1 MHLSNK
7 QKLFTNFFIHFL
19 KSRSNFKHFEK
30 PKTFCELFSSYL
42 KSRSNFENSQK
53 KDDPHRLCIFD
64 ITDFENVLR
73 HLSKNSHFR
82 RPFNKQHGKRS
93 QILSKSVRQHPYP
106 NFSSLWRNLSLR
118 KSLFVICKILGL
130 FFNTLT
136 ANDKY
141 SLVNR
146 DILTQPIEVHW
157 SKKLKKLK
165 NLFLHF
171 GNKDQIFESNG
182 DPHSLCISD
191 ITDCETPGSSN
202 ELKALFQK
210 TLQQAT
216 C

>member
-1 MHLSNK
+1 MKN
-7 QKLFTNFFIHFL
+7 QKLFVNCFL
-19 KSRSNFKHFEK
+19 HIKN
-30 PKTFCELFSSYL
+30 LDQIL
-42 KSRSNFENSQK
+42 KILK
-53 KDDPHRLCIFD
+53 KRTTLIVYVYS
-64 ITDFENVLR
+64 ILRTSKNVLR
-73 HLSKNSHFR
+73 YLSKNSHFR
-82 RPFNKQHGKRS
+82 RPFDKHYGKRS
-93 QILSKSVRQHPYP
+93 QILSKSVRQHPYH

-130 FFNTLT
+130 FVNTLT

-146 DILTQPIEVHW
+146 DILTQPIEVYW
-157 SKKLKKLK
+157 SKKPKKLK

-191 ITDCETPGSSN
+191 ITDCETRGSSN

-210 TLQQAT
+210 TLRQAT